1 MLKSDRQLESRAD
14 AEERTDGNA
23 RLTQIPIR
31 FHSKPRLATYQ
42 RRLCNIFAIYFRF
55 SSKLD
60 YQRKVRQPADDGEQE
75 NKQQTLY
82 VLKFVIQRL
91 KILTRLKKL
100 FSSFSLFLVL
110 FLRFGEG

>member
-42 RRLCNIFAIYFRF
+42 RRLCNIFAIYF
-55 SSKLD
+55 SI
-60 YQRKVRQPADDGEQE
+60 
-75 NKQQTLY
+75 
-82 VLKFVIQRL
+82 FV
-91 KILTRLKKL
+91 KTRLSTQSPPASRRARTRKQTADAVCVEICNSAIKDIDT
-100 FSSFSLFLVL
+100 S
-110 FLRFGEG
+110 